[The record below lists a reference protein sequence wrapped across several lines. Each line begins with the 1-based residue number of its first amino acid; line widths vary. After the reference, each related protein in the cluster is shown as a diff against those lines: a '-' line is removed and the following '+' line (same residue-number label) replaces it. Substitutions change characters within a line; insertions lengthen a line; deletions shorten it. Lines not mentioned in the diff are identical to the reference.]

1 MEKKLKAWFNA
12 VPVLKKISVSKPGDG
27 SVIITSIYSMLNDS
41 ASVKINYTIRG
52 DGLLK
57 VSYFL
62 DVKTGLPNLPKVG
75 MQMGIAQADSNISSY
90 ARGPYENYID
100 RRTGSEAGTY
110 SQPISQFM
118 EPYVVPQENGNRTD
132 VRWML
137 LHHKTGGLVVTADS
151 LLSMSAWL
159 YTEENIQKAKHTNK
173 LQDAGFITLNIDL
186 VQMGVG
192 GNDSWSEVAEPLEQ
206 YHIPAKNYGYS
217 FYLKTYQGKPDA
229 AGKAA
234 YQMKF
239 NKTQ

>member
-1 MEKKLKAWFNA
+1 
-12 VPVLKKISVSKPGDG
+12 
-27 SVIITSIYSMLNDS
+27 MLNDS

-62 DVKTGLPNLPKVG
+62 GVKPGLPNLPKVG
-75 MQMGIAQADSNISSY
+75 MQMGIAKADSNISY
-90 ARGPYENYID
+90 YGRGPYENYID
-100 RRTGSEAGTY
+100 RRTGSEAGIY

-137 LHHKTGGLVVTADS
+137 LHHKTGGLLVTADS
-151 LLSMSAWL
+151 LLSMSAWP

-173 LQDAGFITLNIDL
+173 LKDAGFITLNIDL
-186 VQMGVG
+186 IQMGVG

-206 YHIPAKNYGYS
+206 YRIPAKKYQYS
-217 FYLKTYQGKPDA
+217 FYLKPYEGKPEG
-229 AGKAA
+229 AGNAA
-234 YQMKF
+234 YQIKF
-239 NKTQ
+239 NRKP